1 MPLFEVPGWS
11 VKADP
16 VGESPNQA
24 SRKRKRH
31 SEDSERT
38 TGSEVNI
45 DRLMNKL
52 KRKPDKE
59 PKACT
64 SEKHASKK
72 QKAHEDKKNSIS
84 LPKPLKSAEKRSTDA
99 QRPPKKKTK
108 TKHLA
113 ESKSSDESPLPSS
126 QEPAGLTEMQKQMR
140 DSLNGARFRMINE
153 KLYKTSSSEA
163 HAMMQ
168 EDQTVFEEY
177 HNGFRYQ
184 VQSWPTNPV
193 EKYISTLSSYPPKS
207 VIADLGCGD
216 AALGRALLPK
226 GLVVLSFDL
235 ISTNPFVIEAD
246 ICNKLPLPG
255 SEPDENSMDEV
266 EAQIVDVVVCA
277 LSLMGT
283 NWPTCIR
290 EAWRVL
296 RTGGELKIAEVASR
310 FVNLKQFTSL
320 VSSIGFRLSSKDD
333 SNSHF
338 TMFEFK
344 KVARSRKTQ
353 ADWANILEKGNLLKP
368 CEYKRR

>member
-24 SRKRKRH
+24 SRKRKRN
-31 SEDSERT
+31 SEDS
-38 TGSEVNI
+38 TGSEVNL

-59 PKACT
+59 HKA
-64 SEKHASKK
+64 SSSANKK

-84 LPKPLKSAEKRSTDA
+84 LPKALKGAEKRSTDV
-99 QRPPKKKTK
+99 QRPPPKKKAK
-108 TKHLA
+108 TKHLV
-113 ESKSSDESPLPSS
+113 ESKSSDDSPLPSP
-126 QEPAGLTEMQKQMR
+126 QESAGLTEMQKQMR

-193 EKYISTLSSYPPKS
+193 EKYISALSSYPPKS
-207 VIADLGCGD
+207 VIVDLGCGD
-216 AALGRALLPK
+216 AALGRALLPR
-226 GLVVLSFDL
+226 GLIVLSFDL

-255 SEPDENSMDEV
+255 SEPDEDSMDKV

-310 FVNLKQFTSL
+310 FINVKQFISL

-344 KVARSRKTQ
+344 KVARPKKTE
-353 ADWANILEKGNLLKP
+353 ADWTNLLEKGNLLKP